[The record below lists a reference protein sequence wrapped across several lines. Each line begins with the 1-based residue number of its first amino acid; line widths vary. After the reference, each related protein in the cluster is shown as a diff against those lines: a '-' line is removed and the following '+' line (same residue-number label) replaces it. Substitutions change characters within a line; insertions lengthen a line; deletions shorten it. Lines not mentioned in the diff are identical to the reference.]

1 MAQDTSQPMQMPAPE
16 DTPHLVDLQEDYS
29 PQWGRTTRTIALV
42 ALIVGGVYALT
53 LLAPVFQM
61 LSISLMVAFL
71 LYSPSKSL
79 SRRFHLSWPASVAI
93 VYLMT
98 LIALFIIILTF
109 VPSVIRGV
117 NTLSLSAQVGY
128 ESFVQRMREY
138 EEDQGIL
145 EIAGVAVDLNPLLIP
160 LRDFVLGT
168 GTSADELLSAI
179 PIPPDPSAED
189 QETQGTE
196 ANPGPEAPF
205 PSAEATPL
213 PAETSPETAPSGNRP
228 TISNPALL
236 IEGVNL
242 QQLISSLSSVVGG
255 VTGTVTSAI
264 GTLTGFLATLLLSL
278 FVSLLVLLDVPK
290 TRQAFEDWASPLYKR
305 EIRELIRRI
314 VVVWNSFFRGQVS
327 IGIIIGAVTYI
338 QLVLMGIANPEI
350 LAIVTGFISLIPT
363 VGGFI
368 ALAPLSLV
376 PLLQGSSVFTE
387 LSNVSVALLV
397 IGVNILVSQVIWN
410 VLAPKIL
417 GDALDLSLSVVVVG
431 IFIGAAVGG
440 VLGAF
445 LVAPVMATIRVI
457 VEYTLHKLN
466 GRDPFPQMADKPII
480 GKPVPTPPPPA
491 SPEKNPPQPVGP
503 ASTSPEKNPPQA
515 VGPAPAEA

>member
-1 MAQDTSQPMQMPAPE
+1 MAQDILPPAARPSQSPE
-16 DTPHLVDLQEDYS
+16 DLFNPPSHSDYS
-29 PQWGRTTRTIALV
+29 PQWGRTTRLIALI

-71 LYSPSKSL
+71 LYSPSRAL
-79 SRRFHLSWPASVAI
+79 SKRFHLSWSSSVAI

-98 LIALFIIILTF
+98 LIFLLIVILTL

-128 ESFVQRMREY
+128 EAFIQRMSEY
-138 EEDQGIL
+138 EEDQGII
-145 EIAGVAVDLNPLLIP
+145 EIVGVSVDLNPLILP

-168 GTSADELLSAI
+168 GTSADELLSEI
-179 PIPPDPSAED
+179 PIPSDVLA
-189 QETQGTE
+189 
-196 ANPGPEAPF
+196 PEATALP
-205 PSAEATPL
+205 PSPDEAQAPLLATPPAAGVPLAEATPQADVPL
-213 PAETSPETAPSGNRP
+213 AEDAAGVLTPS
-228 TISNPALL
+228 SVNPSLL
-236 IEGVNL
+236 IEGVTL
-242 QQLISSLSSVVGG
+242 QQLISSLSSVAGS

-264 GTLTGFLATLLLSL
+264 GTVTGFLATLLLSF

-290 TRQAFEDWASPLYKR
+290 TRQAFEDWVSPLYKR

-338 QLVLMGIANPEI
+338 QLVLMGIANAEI

-368 ALAPLSLV
+368 ALAPLALV
-376 PLLQGSSVFTE
+376 PLLQGSSVFTD
-387 LSNVSVALLV
+387 LGNGSVALLV

-431 IFIGAAVGG
+431 IFIGAAIGG

-445 LVAPVMATIRVI
+445 VVAPVMATIRVT
-457 VEYTLHKLN
+457 VEYILHKLN
-466 GRDPFPQMADKPII
+466 GRDPFPHLADAPSITTR
-480 GKPVPTPPPPA
+480 PSPA
-491 SPEKNPPQPVGP
+491 SPQL
-503 ASTSPEKNPPQA
+503 
-515 VGPAPAEA
+515 AEA

>member
-1 MAQDTSQPMQMPAPE
+1 MAQDTLHSTHPSAPASE

-29 PQWGRTTRTIALV
+29 PQWGRTTRTIALIG
-42 ALIVGGVYALT
+42 LIVGGVYALT

-71 LYSPSKSL
+71 LYSPSKAL

-93 VYLMT
+93 VYLTT
-98 LIALFIIILTF
+98 LVTLFIIILTL
-109 VPSVIRGV
+109 VPSIIRGV
-117 NTLSLSAQVGY
+117 NTLSLSAQLGY
-128 ESFVQRMREY
+128 ESFIQRMSEY
-138 EEDQGIL
+138 QEEQGFV
-145 EIAGVAVDLNPLLIP
+145 EVVGVTIDLNPILIP
-160 LRDFVLGT
+160 LRNFVVGT
-168 GTSADELLSAI
+168 GTTPDELLSEI
-179 PIPPDPSAED
+179 PVVSDVAKD
-189 QETQGTE
+189 ETQE
-196 ANPGPEAPF
+196 ASEDDQPAAPA
-205 PSAEATPL
+205 PEATPV
-213 PAETSPETAPSGNRP
+213 PTEADTSIAESVSRP
-228 TISNPALL
+228 TVGNPALL

-278 FVSLLVLLDVPK
+278 FVSLLILLDMPK

-314 VVVWNSFFRGQVS
+314 VVVWNSFFRGQVA
-327 IGIIIGAVTYI
+327 IGVIIGAATYI
-338 QLVLMGIANPEI
+338 QLVLMGIANAEI

-397 IGVNILVSQVIWN
+397 VGINIFISQIIWN

-466 GRDPFPQMADKPII
+466 GRDPFPQMADRPTI
-480 GKPVPTPPPPA
+480 GKAATAPPPPA
-491 SPEKNPPQPVGP
+491 PQAATSPQATAPSQP
-503 ASTSPEKNPPQA
+503 ASSPT
-515 VGPAPAEA
+515 PAEA

>member
-1 MAQDTSQPMQMPAPE
+1 MAQDTLRSTSSSTLAPE
-16 DTPHLVDLQEDYS
+16 DTLHLVDLQEDYS
-29 PQWGRTTRTIALV
+29 PQWGRTTRTIALIG
-42 ALIVGGVYALT
+42 LIVGGVYALT

-71 LYSPSKSL
+71 LYSPAKAL
-79 SRRFHLSWPASVAI
+79 SRRFHLSWTASVAI

-98 LIALFIIILTF
+98 LVLLFVVILTF

-128 ESFVQRMREY
+128 ESLVKRMSEY
-138 EEDQGIL
+138 QEEQGFI
-145 EIAGVAVDLNPLLIP
+145 EVAGVTVDLNPILIP
-160 LRDFVLGT
+160 LRNFVVGT

-179 PIPPDPSAED
+179 PLPDVLDDKGDQALEGED
-189 QETQGTE
+189 QQ
-196 ANPGPEAPF
+196 PLIPAP
-205 PSAEATPL
+205 EATPM
-213 PAETSPETAPSGNRP
+213 PEEVVPQTEPSDSSP
-228 TISNPALL
+228 TINNPTLL
-236 IEGVNL
+236 LESVNL

-278 FVSLLVLLDVPK
+278 FVSLLVLLDMPK
-290 TRQAFEDWASPLYKR
+290 TRQAFEDWVSPLYKR

-338 QLVLMGIANPEI
+338 QLILMGIANAEI
-350 LAIVTGFISLIPT
+350 LAIVTGVISLIPT
-363 VGGFI
+363 IGGFI

-387 LSNVSVALLV
+387 LSNVSVMLLV
-397 IGVNILVSQVIWN
+397 VGVNILISQLIWN

-466 GRDPFPQMADKPII
+466 GRDPFPQPKEPPPISQMATA
-480 GKPVPTPPPPA
+480 PTPPTPQDAAAPPA
-491 SPEKNPPQPVGP
+491 TNP
-503 ASTSPEKNPPQA
+503 T
-515 VGPAPAEA
+515 PAEA